1 MRRPPCAR
9 RACTCSASPVAVRLP
24 GAQPR
29 GRPPCQAGERRDPS
43 RTQRPRPSPR
53 SGTHAALD
61 RGALRGRFFYKVLRR
76 HALCPP
82 TAPRMSPG
90 LSCRLRQGRLLG
102 LLLQRWHRGPWFG
115 DTAAL
120 RQGLVAQ
127 QRHPQ
132 RHPTPDATRSPTA
145 AGSPGASAL
154 ALGPTP
160 SRRAVC
166 WLGSARPRS
175 RPPAG
180 ATTSPR
186 PRLTT
191 AAPPGREHACG
202 GGATATPRVWCFES
216 PGRSRRAAHTSRHHW
231 PPAPE
236 P

>member
-1 MRRPPCAR
+1 VCVQDAHTTWRGDYLIIERLDVIIPRKCTAHD
-9 RACTCSASPVAVRLP
+9 ACL
-24 GAQPR
+24 Q
-29 GRPPCQAGERRDPS
+29 
-43 RTQRPRPSPR
+43 
-53 SGTHAALD
+53 AALHYLEL
-61 RGALRGRFFYKVLRR
+61 GWLLVPACAPPLRGRFFYKVLRR